1 MPNIKGKKFPYTK
14 KGIKASKEYAES
26 DARERSEN
34 YQFGG
39 MVLPPVGRG
48 LPEAGGGVINPKSIL
63 PIMPPI
69 TSNQN
74 PLGRGRRMPPPI
86 YKKGGKVKK

>member
-14 KGIKASKEYAES
+14 EGIKASKEYAES

-48 LPEAGGGVINPKSIL
+48 LPGQSIMGSGGFDPLGGGRRR
-63 PIMPPI
+63 
-69 TSNQN
+69 
-74 PLGRGRRMPPPI
+74 RGPGMPPPV

>member
-14 KGIKASKEYAES
+14 EGIKASKEYAES

-39 MVLPPVGRG
+39 MVLPPEGRG
-48 LPEAGGGVINPKSIL
+48 LPGQSIMGSSGFD
-63 PIMPPI
+63 PF
-69 TSNQN
+69 
-74 PLGRGRRMPPPI
+74 GRRGRRRNPGMPPPI